1 MPTAI
6 EQVTTTAFIPT
17 FAPRNTLWY
26 AADTGDLWIGTG
38 FSIGSDFTPGNPGP
52 NINIEQITAGG
63 GTPGGFNGDI
73 QYNNNGAF
81 GGSAASITAAGA
93 IVALSLTSTTVT
105 STAFDFL
112 GVLVDT
118 TGTVGAS
125 GQFLETTSTGVK
137 WATVAAGGS
146 TWAALTGDLTST
158 QVIPFDGNVVGTPD
172 TGISRLSSGV
182 IGIGT
187 GSSTSTAGGLILT
200 TATVASTLLAAAAT
214 ITNGFYA
221 GSLVTPAATITSA
234 TVTSTLVAAAAT
246 VTNGFYA
253 GSLVTP
259 AATITS
265 ATVTSTLSLSSA
277 NEILTSVSVAPG
289 ASISTAGYVLLQNT
303 TPTVTGA
310 STTVALSTSTAPSNS
325 GGNTWVYTLAA
336 SESGAGSSG
345 WVGAS
350 VTLSGYTGGATGNNV
365 TAIITASTTT
375 SITITNA
382 TGTATNTGTPVAIS
396 SAVINSPILQF
407 AGTINSGTAG
417 VLNSIADTWSI
428 QNVIGS
434 VAPNPTSILTF
445 THAGSSG
452 SSIVSVPSIGV
463 TAGTGPCSVCNP
475 ATPTSGQEIT
485 GSTTYFVNA
494 STQFV
499 GIGKNTTNMS
509 VMTGS
514 AGGYAFSSGTN
525 PASSNADTTI
535 SRNAAG
541 IVQIGTTAANASG
554 NLAANSF
561 AANGVVASPAAGVY
575 YSGGTAGVSAGP
587 FGAITSIQTIGGIVT
602 TLADVSDERLKD
614 HSPYIGG
621 LKEVLGITPIKYAWN
636 SEGQKITGFSKDRLF
651 IGFRAQD
658 IQKVIPEAVTQS
670 ASNPKYLGFDD
681 RPVIAALVNAV
692 KELSAKNDDLEIR
705 LANIEKWRHTEEGK
719 K

>member
-1 MPTAI
+1 
-6 EQVTTTAFIPT
+6 
-17 FAPRNTLWY
+17 
-26 AADTGDLWIGTG
+26 
-38 FSIGSDFTPGNPGP
+38 
-52 NINIEQITAGG
+52 
-63 GTPGGFNGDI
+63 
-73 QYNNNGAF
+73 
-81 GGSAASITAAGA
+81 
-93 IVALSLTSTTVT
+93 
-105 STAFDFL
+105 
-112 GVLVDT
+112 
-118 TGTVGAS
+118 
-125 GQFLETTSTGVK
+125 
-137 WATVAAGGS
+137 
-146 TWAALTGDLTST
+146 
-158 QVIPFDGNVVGTPD
+158 
-172 TGISRLSSGV
+172 
-182 IGIGT
+182 
-187 GSSTSTAGGLILT
+187 
-200 TATVASTLLAAAAT
+200 
-214 ITNGFYA
+214 
-221 GSLVTPAATITSA
+221 
-234 TVTSTLVAAAAT
+234 
-246 VTNGFYA
+246 
-253 GSLVTP
+253 
-259 AATITS
+259 
-265 ATVTSTLSLSSA
+265 VTSTLSLSSA

-289 ASISTAGYVLLQNT
+289 TSISTAGYVLLQNT

-310 STTVALSTSTAPSNS
+310 ATTVALSTGTAPSNS

-336 SESGAGSSG
+336 SESGAGSNG

-428 QNVIGS
+428 QDVIGS

-463 TAGTGPCSVCNP
+463 AAGTGPCSVCNP
-475 ATPTSGQEIT
+475 ATPTSGQEIS
-485 GSTTYFVNA
+485 GAVTYFV
-494 STQFV
+494 SGGTQFV

-509 VMTGS
+509 VMAGS

-561 AANGVVASPAAGVY
+561 AANGVVATPTAGVY

-587 FGAITSIQTIGGIVT
+587 FAAITSIQTIGGIVT

-670 ASNPKYLGFDD
+670 ASNPEYLGFDD

-692 KELSAKNDDLEIR
+692 KELSAKNDDLEMR
-705 LANIEKWRHTEEGK
+705 LANIEKWRHTEEEK